1 MDSINVYEYVF
12 FLFFILHGINVYVF
26 IYMYIRTEI
35 PFLSTR
41 ALLGADPDSNASTRR
56 RGMWQV
62 KFLRRQLATFF
73 FFVPY
78 KITEELTFEIFNQSR
93 MGSTLLRVFL
103 TFHKSLLRSDVIQSI
118 ERRADF
124 RKFLCSNARATRGD
138 ARVIVRHK
146 I

>member
-1 MDSINVYEYVF
+1 
-12 FLFFILHGINVYVF
+12 
-26 IYMYIRTEI
+26 MYIRTEI
-35 PFLSTR
+35 PFFATR
-41 ALLGADPDSNASTRR
+41 ALLGADPDSNASTRH

-62 KFLRRQLATFF
+62 KFLRGQLASFF

-124 RKFLCSNARATRGD
+124 RKFLCSNARATRRD